1 MPQNHSIG
9 EEGVQLDIYKA
20 SQTIKSIDENTFL
33 LELNKY
39 WKKVPF
45 QCQVS
50 FQYCNDTFE
59 YMSQFT
65 LLGSNLT
72 PPPIVY
78 FLGLD

>member
-20 SQTIKSIDENTFL
+20 SQTIQSIDEKNIFARVEKTI
-33 LELNKY
+33 

-59 YMSQFT
+59 YIC
-65 LLGSNLT
+65 
-72 PPPIVY
+72 PI
-78 FLGLD
+78 LPC